1 MKNESVAYVIGLSPI
16 DLLTVEFQNMISS
29 SFNHIISC
37 VSKVRFGTWKLEEAT
52 IFQNADEAVKVKNE
66 IKDNYD
72 SIYVKNFYIVD
83 SIAGN
88 DDFNPDDLHV
98 YEIKYFVN
106 KVIE

>member
-16 DLLTVEFQNMISS
+16 DLLTVEFKNMITKSYD
-29 SFNHIISC
+29 HIISC
-37 VSKVRFGTWKLEEAT
+37 VNKVRFGTWKLEEAT

-72 SIYVKNFYIVD
+72 SIFVENFYVVE
-83 SIAGN
+83 SILGN
-88 DDFNPDDLHV
+88 DSFNPEDLHV
-98 YEIKYFVN
+98 YEIKCFVN